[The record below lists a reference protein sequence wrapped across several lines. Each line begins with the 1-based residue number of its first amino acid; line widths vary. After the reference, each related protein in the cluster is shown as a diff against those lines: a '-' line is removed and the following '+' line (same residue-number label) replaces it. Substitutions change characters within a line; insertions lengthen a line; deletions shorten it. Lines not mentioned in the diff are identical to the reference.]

1 MGQRSAL
8 RYSSG
13 VLRELQLFLRSAAP
27 NRAQAASALRTLF
40 ALAFAGQASLALL
53 AWGILFFVFNPEAP
67 NSLLTVQVLVG
78 MTVLIFPV
86 ALLLSHHGSRS
97 GERTGALSAALLEA
111 ILLASPLWFALFAW
125 TIGSPASYLALL
137 LGLSALYYGL
147 GLLLVGRYAGQA
159 TMVSKGTASATK
171 NSG

>member
-1 MGQRSAL
+1 M
-8 RYSSG
+8 
-13 VLRELQLFLRSAAP
+13 
-27 NRAQAASALRTLF
+27 
-40 ALAFAGQASLALL
+40 ALL
-53 AWGILFFVFNPEAP
+53 AWVVLFFVFKPEAS
-67 NSLLTVQVLVG
+67 NSLLTVQMLVG

-86 ALLLSHHGSRS
+86 ASLLSHLGSRT
-97 GERTGALSAALLEA
+97 GERAGALSAALLEA

-159 TMVSKGTASATK
+159 TMVSKEKTSTLE
-171 NSG
+171 NSK